1 MLGMMGIQ
9 VRGGVAGVTVAMVM
23 VRLCLFVIVV
33 SKNTFLMIFGSLNPT
48 LMEKKRIKRYTYL

>member
-1 MLGMMGIQ
+1 MGIQ

-48 LMEKKRIKRYTYL
+48 LMEKKRIKRYMYL